1 VKKVVILSE
10 GDSAGSGSRISNA
23 INKYCKQTNSICI
36 VNRSKRKIGYFNPDH
51 VIRHSK
57 TDLIKIQEI
66 IDKADIIHFKD
77 DEPLSRDWNG
87 IKIPLT
93 TPIVHTAGGS
103 SFRGHDFEVEKKEL
117 IRTKKVN
124 FGPNWKTQKRL
135 NGRYIHVL
143 GDSMQV
149 NGSLFKSN
157 IHNNIWSNK
166 MIVPSDANSII
177 IKGKAKLINTSEN
190 KRYDIRSIIIRFFNS
205 EGKIIETKKNNTGS
219 LLEKETDFS
228 SIFPI
233 PEGSKTLRYSFFT
246 HKIYRIN
253 YLLKNCEIEFYK
265 LSNSKLISLSSQFNV
280 ANGTWDLEAYS
291 LASIKTVLTPDLLAR
306 DNKRRITPHVRPQ
319 INIRKKKN
327 KGDNVIISH
336 APSNTGKKGTAEFI
350 IPAIEILSK
359 EYNIKFNLI
368 QNLTHEECLTEI
380 SKSDIFIDQMVA
392 GYYGNAGLEA
402 MTMGIPVLVYIND
415 KTINLAK
422 GPWLDIPVLRVKKLT
437 IEAVIE
443 TLRPVLENENELQ
456 LSAKKCKDWSNRIHS
471 PKIIANM
478 WEKIYDELL
487 NKELKTENEI
497 DGITEVKM
505 LNNYAETFF
514 RGGGSWGS
522 TSNSLK
528 ENEISDIKLGI
539 ETNQNIEIFVNF
551 NKSIEEIGDIEIEFF
566 RIGWYGGKGA
576 RAVHKKKISLDKLKK
591 TINKENFQYRC
602 RIGEKW
608 PAGCY
613 RVVANN
619 NSFGRLFGHFI
630 VDDESKNNS
639 NLLIFPHITSSLR
652 MVKNKDAIEE
662 IYGRKSNS
670 NGSTRINISN
680 NEGNTEGSKIVNWLF
695 PTIMW
700 LEKNKIPY
708 KLVKD
713 IDIVNT
719 DFNLSNIMSL
729 IFIGDNHIW
738 PKPVNDL
745 VKQHISKNNG
755 DLIILGSG
763 MGQELTYVTNDKIN
777 AILPHNEGNKS
788 RNENWKKINLPVEIS
803 YEIPRN
809 RFFSESYAGNIVDD
823 PKSEPLEIYSII
835 DRYKENIK
843 YTEKIFSLDGEE
855 YGEISSRIFHLN
867 NGSKIF
873 NAGIM
878 EFPKI
883 LLDNDDSV
891 NGISKVN
898 MTLKSLLW
906 SDGRTY
912 TNDELIYHNFKKNW
926 EFTKINKINKKV
938 PKICLLM
945 PIWKRPALTKIVME
959 HYMKMKIKLKG
970 KIDLVNIAI
979 GSEGERTRKM
989 SEKYNFQYLEYKNS
1003 PLSRKWDA
1011 GVMES
1016 KKYDPDA
1023 VLIVGSDDIIDSDLL
1038 ISLLGKLTDGRLV
1051 VGILDFYIFDSK
1063 KEKLMYWPGYEKNN
1077 HRHGETIGLCRL
1089 ISKDLLIKLDYKI
1102 WEDLDIDKG
1111 LDLAMTNKFIQF
1123 GLLPMHNSNE
1133 IFIKIGNN
1141 NKISLAHSG
1150 FYLKELSG
1158 FAIDIKSEL
1167 NITPIESYKMKNKNN
1182 DFPELLEKLKSMVK

>member
-1 VKKVVILSE
+1 MKKVVILSE

-23 INKYCKQTNSICI
+23 INKYCKETSSVCI
-36 VNRSKRKIGYFNPDH
+36 VNRSKRKIGHFNPDH
-51 VIRHSK
+51 VIGDNE
-57 TDLIKIQEI
+57 TDLIKIQKI
-66 IDKADIIHFKD
+66 IDNADIIHFKD

-87 IKIPLT
+87 IKIPMI

-103 SFRGHDFEVEKKEL
+103 SFRGHDFEIEKKEL
-117 IRTKKVN
+117 IKTEKIN
-124 FGPNWKTQKRL
+124 FDPNWKTQKRL
-135 NGRYIHVL
+135 NGRYIHVI
-143 GDSMQV
+143 GDSMQI
-149 NGSLFKSN
+149 NGSLFNSN
-157 IHNNIWSNK
+157 IHNNVWSNK
-166 MIVPSDANSII
+166 VSVPSDANSII
-177 IKGKAKLINTSEN
+177 IKGNTKLINTSEN
-190 KRYDIRSIIIRFFNS
+190 KTYDIRSIIIRFFNS
-205 EGKIIETKKNNTGS
+205 EGRIIETKKKNTGS
-219 LLEKETDFS
+219 LLGKETDFRS
-228 SIFPI
+228 VFPI
-233 PEGSKTLRYSFFT
+233 PEGSKTVRYSFFT

-253 YLLKNCEIEFYK
+253 YLVKNCEIGFYK
-265 LSNSKLISLSSQFNV
+265 LPNSKLISLVSQFSV

-306 DNKRRITPHVRPQ
+306 DNKRRITPHVKPQ
-319 INIRKKKN
+319 INIRKKKK
-327 KGDNVIISH
+327 KGDGIIISH

-350 IPAIEILSK
+350 IPAIESLSK

-422 GPWLDIPVLRVKKLT
+422 GPWLDIPVLRVKELT
-437 IEAVIE
+437 VEAVIE
-443 TLRPVLENENELQ
+443 TLRPVLENENELK

-478 WEKIYDELL
+478 WENIYDELL
-487 NKELKTENEI
+487 NEELKSKNEAEE
-497 DGITEVKM
+497 ITDVKIH
-505 LNNYAETFF
+505 NNYDEIFF

-522 TSNSLK
+522 TSYSLK
-528 ENEISDIKLGI
+528 ENEISDITLGI
-539 ETNQNIEIFVNF
+539 EKTHNNRVFVNF
-551 NKSIEEIGDIEIEFF
+551 NKSIEELGDIEIEFF

-576 RAVHKKKISLDKLKK
+576 RTVHRKKLSLDNLKNS
-591 TINKENFQYRC
+591 IIKENFRYMC
-602 RIGEKW
+602 RIDEKW

-630 VDDESKNNS
+630 VDNQSKKNT

-652 MVKNKDAIEE
+652 MVKNKGAMEE
-662 IYGRKSNS
+662 IYGTKSNS

-680 NEGNTEGSKIVNWLF
+680 NEGDTEGSKIVNWLF
-695 PTIMW
+695 PTLMW

-708 KLVKD
+708 KLVND
-713 IDIVNT
+713 IDIINT

-729 IFIGDNHIW
+729 IFMGDNHIW
-738 PKPVNDL
+738 TKPVNDL

-763 MGQELTYVTNDKIN
+763 MGQELAYVTNDKRN
-777 AILPHNEGNKS
+777 AILPHNEENES
-788 RNENWKKINLPVEIS
+788 RNENWKKMNLPIEIS

-809 RFFSESYAGNIVDD
+809 RFFSESYDT
-823 PKSEPLEIYSII
+823 KSQPIEINSII
-835 DRYKENIK
+835 DRYKENINFA
-843 YTEKIFSLDGEE
+843 EKIFSLDGEE
-855 YGEISSRIFHLN
+855 YGEISSRVFHLK
-867 NGSKIF
+867 NGSKFF

-878 EFPKI
+878 EFPKL
-883 LLDNDDSV
+883 LLDNNDND

-898 MTLKSLLW
+898 RELKSLLW
-906 SDGRTY
+906 SDGSMY
-912 TNDELIYHNFKKNW
+912 TNEELIFHNFKKNW
-926 EFTKINKINKKV
+926 EFTNINKINKKV
-938 PKICLLM
+938 PKICLIM
-945 PIWKRPALTKIVME
+945 PIWKRPELTKKVME
-959 HYMKMKIKLKG
+959 HYMNMKIKLKG
-970 KIDLVNIAI
+970 KIDLINISI
-979 GSEGERTRKM
+979 GSEGEITRKM
-989 SEKYNFQYLEYKNS
+989 SEKFNFQYLEYMNS

-1011 GVMES
+1011 GIMES

-1038 ISLLGKLTDGRLV
+1038 ISLLGKLTEGRLV
-1051 VGILDFYIFDSK
+1051 VGILDFYIFDSN
-1063 KEKLMYWPGYEKNN
+1063 KEKLMYWPGYEKLN

-1089 ISKDLLIKLDYKI
+1089 ISKDLLVKINYKI
-1102 WEDLDIDKG
+1102 WEDLEIDKG
-1111 LDLAMTNKFIQF
+1111 LDLAMTNKFIKF

-1133 IFIKIGNN
+1133 VFIKIGDNR
-1141 NKISLAHSG
+1141 ISLAHSG

-1167 NITPIESYKMKNKNN
+1167 NITPIESYKMKYKNN
-1182 DFPELLEKLKSMVK
+1182 DFPELIEKLKSMVK